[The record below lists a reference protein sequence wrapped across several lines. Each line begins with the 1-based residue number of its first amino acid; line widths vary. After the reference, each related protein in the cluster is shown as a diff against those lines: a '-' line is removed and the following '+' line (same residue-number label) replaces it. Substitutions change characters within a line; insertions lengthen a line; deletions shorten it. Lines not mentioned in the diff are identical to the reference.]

1 MTSNSDKT
9 NSKPN
14 EITIDDIFHLTDLYF
29 YKKNYIY
36 RHLYD
41 SYNKFLEE
49 DIPLFLGNAE
59 HIFSEK
65 MTSEHVYRRKFR
77 FKNIR
82 IIGPK
87 LPNGIEPMFPS
98 DARHR
103 NLTYSVKLIAD
114 IEGKRLEML
123 QKAGLLDNQEL
134 ADYVII
140 DYLMLIILKV
150 LILK

>member
-1 MTSNSDKT
+1 M
-9 NSKPN
+9 
-14 EITIDDIFHLTDLYF
+14 TIDDIFHLTDLYF

-49 DIPLFLGNAE
+49 DIPLFLTENA
-59 HIFSEK
+59 HVFNEK
-65 MTSEHVYRRKFR
+65 MTAEHVYRRKFR
-77 FKNIR
+77 FKNVR

-114 IEGKRLEML
+114 IVQL
-123 QKAGLLDNQEL
+123 QEK
-134 ADYVII
+134 I
-140 DYLMLIILKV
+140 DILTDKKEESNTGV
-150 LILK
+150 EEIGVPIATLPLPLPPTDAHTPTRHPR